1 MEIEKMLDA
10 SSEKSPKVLTSHYT
24 VQEAVNEELTKKD
37 NSDLEIKQEQ
47 KTSVP
52 KTELPEPN

>member
-37 NSDLEIKQEQ
+37 NSDLEIKQE
-47 KTSVP
+47 
-52 KTELPEPN
+52 